1 MPTTQNIT
9 PLNNRSAIIK
19 MSIAMILFGSVGFF
33 SERSGVLALELV
45 FIRCICASLFL
56 GTFWIISGKL
66 RTENWHKKEVLR
78 ILVCGIFLI
87 LNWIYF
93 FKTIEKSGVTV
104 AISIYHLAP
113 VIVMI
118 LGAIIYKE
126 RLTVIPVIAILTCFI
141 GTLAIA
147 EINRVDSLHDFF
159 SEGLIF
165 GLLSALFYA
174 LLTLTG
180 KGFKYASSYAIT
192 TIQVAFG
199 AILLIP
205 FVNFSA
211 FNDLTPLN
219 WTYILI
225 TGFVHTGIVFYLFFD
240 SIRHLTTQL
249 IALLVFLDP
258 LVAILMDLLITGFI
272 PSLEQWIGIVLIFG
286 GMALTLL
293 PKNFSFNQT
302 KTPKRSSSNNG

>member
-1 MPTTQNIT
+1 MTTQR
-9 PLNNRSAIIK
+9 LNDRQSVIK

-33 SERSGVLALELV
+33 SERSGVPALELV
-45 FIRCICASLFL
+45 FIRCVCAALFL
-56 GTFWIISGKL
+56 GFFWWASGRL
-66 RTENWHKKEVLR
+66 RSENWHKNEVIR
-78 ILVCGIFLI
+78 ILICGIFLI

-93 FKTIEKSGVTV
+93 FKAIEESGVTV

-118 LGAIIYKE
+118 FGAFIYKE
-126 RLTVIPVIAILTCFI
+126 RLTLIPMLAILACFL

-147 EINRVDSLHDFF
+147 EINRTTSVSEFF

-199 AILLIP
+199 ALLLIP

-211 FNDLTPLN
+211 FDNLTGMN
-219 WTYILI
+219 WLYILI

-240 SIRHLTTQL
+240 SIRHLSTQL
-249 IALLVFLDP
+249 IAILVFLDP
-258 LVAILMDLLITGFI
+258 LVAILMDIFITGFV
-272 PSLEQWIGIVLIFG
+272 PSLEQWTGILLIFG
-286 GMALTLL
+286 GMALTLM
-293 PKNFSFNQT
+293 
-302 KTPKRSSSNNG
+302 PKRKI

>member
-1 MPTTQNIT
+1 MLTTAH
-9 PLNNRSAIIK
+9 PLNNRTDITK

-33 SERSGVLALELV
+33 SQRSGIPALELV
-45 FIRCICASLFL
+45 FIRCVCAALFL
-56 GTFWIISGKL
+56 GSFWWLSGKL
-66 RTENWHKKEVLR
+66 RTENWHKSEVIR
-78 ILVCGIFLI
+78 ILICGVFLI

-93 FKTIEKSGVTV
+93 FKAIEQSGVTV

-118 LGAIIYKE
+118 LGSYIYKE
-126 RLTVIPVIAILTCFI
+126 KLTLIPVIAILTCFI

-147 EINRVDSLHDFF
+147 EINRTASASEFF
-159 SEGLIF
+159 SKGLIY

-199 AILLIP
+199 ACLLVP
-205 FVNFSA
+205 FVDFSY
-211 FNDLTPLN
+211 FNNLTSMN
-219 WTYILI
+219 WFYILI

-240 SIRHLTTQL
+240 SIRYLSTQM

-258 LVAILMDLLITGFI
+258 LVAILMDIFITGFV
-272 PSLEQWIGIVLIFG
+272 PSIEQWIGIVLIFG
-286 GMALTLL
+286 GMALTLM
-293 PKNFSFNQT
+293 PK
-302 KTPKRSSSNNG
+302 KKLV

>member
-1 MPTTQNIT
+1 MPNVH
-9 PLNNRSAIIK
+9 PNSSLNNRPSIIK

-33 SERSGVLALELV
+33 SERSGVPALELV
-45 FIRCICASLFL
+45 FIRCLCATFFL
-56 GTFWIISGKL
+56 GFFWCVSGRL
-66 RTENWHKKEVLR
+66 RSENWNKNEVFR
-78 ILVCGIFLI
+78 ILICGIFLI

-93 FKTIEKSGVTV
+93 FKAIEESGVTV

-118 LGAIIYKE
+118 LGAFIYKE
-126 RLTVIPVIAILTCFI
+126 KLTLIPMVAILACFI

-147 EINRVDSLHDFF
+147 EINRTSSVSEFF
-159 SEGLIF
+159 SQGLIF

-199 AILLIP
+199 ALLLIP

-211 FNDLTPLN
+211 FDNLTGMN
-219 WTYILI
+219 WFYILI

-240 SIRHLTTQL
+240 SIRHLSTQL
-249 IALLVFLDP
+249 IAILVFLDP
-258 LVAILMDLLITGFI
+258 LVAILMDIFITGFA
-272 PSLEQWIGIVLIFG
+272 PSIEQWIGIILIFG
-286 GMALTLL
+286 GMALTLM
-293 PKNFSFNQT
+293 PK
-302 KTPKRSSSNNG
+302 KK

>member
-1 MPTTQNIT
+1 MSLEQTLSPA
-9 PLNNRSAIIK
+9 LNNRSALSK
-19 MSIAMILFGSVGFF
+19 MAIAMILFGSVGFF
-33 SERSGVLALELV
+33 SERSGVPALELV
-45 FIRCICASLFL
+45 FIRCVCAMVFL
-56 GTFWIISGKL
+56 GTFWWLSGQI
-66 RTENWHKKEVLR
+66 RRERWVAKEIGK
-78 ILVCGIFLI
+78 ILICAIFLI

-93 FKTIEKSGVTV
+93 FKAIEESGVTV

-118 LGAIIYKE
+118 LGAFIYKE
-126 RLTVIPVIAILTCFI
+126 RLSLIPVSAIIACFI

-147 EINRVDSLHDFF
+147 EINRTASIAEFF

-199 AILLIP
+199 ALLLLP
-205 FVNFSA
+205 FV
-211 FNDLTPLN
+211 DLSLFEGLTRLN

-240 SIRHLTTQL
+240 SIRYLSTQM
-249 IALLVFLDP
+249 IAILVFLDP
-258 LVAILMDLLITGFI
+258 LVAILMDIFITGFM
-272 PSLEQWIGIVLIFG
+272 PSIEQWIGIILIFG
-286 GMALTLL
+286 GMALTLI
-293 PKNFSFNQT
+293 PRKKQAQ
-302 KTPKRSSSNNG
+302 

>member
-1 MPTTQNIT
+1 MTTQR
-9 PLNNRSAIIK
+9 LNDRQSVIK

-33 SERSGVLALELV
+33 SERSGVPALELV
-45 FIRCICASLFL
+45 FIRCVCAALFL
-56 GTFWIISGKL
+56 GFFWWASGRL
-66 RTENWHKKEVLR
+66 RSENWHKNEVIR
-78 ILVCGIFLI
+78 ILICGIFLI

-93 FKTIEKSGVTV
+93 FKAIEESGVTV

-118 LGAIIYKE
+118 FGAFIYKE
-126 RLTVIPVIAILTCFI
+126 RLTLIPMLAILACFL

-147 EINRVDSLHDFF
+147 EINRTASVSEFF

-199 AILLIP
+199 ALLLIP

-211 FNDLTPLN
+211 FDNLTGMN
-219 WTYILI
+219 WLYILI

-240 SIRHLTTQL
+240 SIRHLSTQL
-249 IALLVFLDP
+249 IAILVFLDP
-258 LVAILMDLLITGFI
+258 LVAILMDIFITGFV
-272 PSLEQWIGIVLIFG
+272 PSLEQWTGILLIFG
-286 GMALTLL
+286 GMALTLM
-293 PKNFSFNQT
+293 
-302 KTPKRSSSNNG
+302 PKRKI

>member
-1 MPTTQNIT
+1 MMENTLT
-9 PLNNRSAIIK
+9 PALNNRSALTK

-33 SERSGVLALELV
+33 SQRSGIPALELV
-45 FIRCICASLFL
+45 FIRCICACLFL
-56 GTFWIISGKL
+56 GLFWWLTGQL
-66 RTENWHKKEVLR
+66 RRERWIPKEVIK
-78 ILVCGIFLI
+78 ILICGIFLI
-87 LNWIYF
+87 LNWVYF
-93 FKTIEKSGVTV
+93 FKAIEESGVTV

-118 LGAIIYKE
+118 LGAFIYKE
-126 RLTVIPVIAILTCFI
+126 RLTLIPLSAIIICFI

-147 EINRVDSLHDFF
+147 EINQTESVADFF
-159 SEGLIF
+159 SKGLIY

-192 TIQVAFG
+192 TIQVLFG
-199 AILLIP
+199 ALL
-205 FVNFSA
+205 
-211 FNDLTPLN
+211 LTPFIDFSLFENLTSLN
-219 WTYILI
+219 WFYILI

-240 SIRHLTTQL
+240 SIRSLKTET

-258 LVAILMDLLITGFI
+258 LVAILMDIFITGFF
-272 PSLEQWIGIVLIFG
+272 PSPEQWIGIIAIFG

-293 PKNFSFNQT
+293 PRKKVKNKDSKSTLKNM
-302 KTPKRSSSNNG
+302 G

>member
-1 MPTTQNIT
+1 MTTTDI
-9 PLNNRSAIIK
+9 PFNNRASVLK
-19 MSIAMILFGSVGFF
+19 MSVAMILFGSVGFF
-33 SERSGVLALELV
+33 SERSGVPALELV
-45 FIRCICASLFL
+45 FIRCVCASIFL
-56 GTFWIISGKL
+56 GFFWIISGKL
-66 RTENWHKKEVLR
+66 RTEKWHKPEILR
-78 ILVCGIFLI
+78 ILICGIFLI

-93 FKTIEKSGVTV
+93 FKAIEESGVTV

-118 LGAIIYKE
+118 LGAFIYQEK
-126 RLTVIPVIAILTCFI
+126 LTLIPMLAILACFI

-147 EINRVDSLHDFF
+147 EINHTSSMAEFF
-159 SEGLIF
+159 SQGLIF

-199 AILLIP
+199 ALLLIP

-211 FNDLTPLN
+211 FDHLTSMN
-219 WTYILI
+219 WFYILI

-240 SIRHLTTQL
+240 SIRHLSTQL
-249 IALLVFLDP
+249 IAILVFLDP
-258 LVAILMDLLITGFI
+258 LVAILMDIFITGFV
-272 PSLEQWIGIVLIFG
+272 PSIEQWMGIILIFG

-293 PKNFSFNQT
+293 PKSKAIN
-302 KTPKRSSSNNG
+302 

>member
-1 MPTTQNIT
+1 MIATENT
-9 PLNNRSAIIK
+9 LNNRPSVIK

-33 SERSGVLALELV
+33 SERSGVPALELV
-45 FIRCICASLFL
+45 FIRCVCALIFL
-56 GTFWIISGKL
+56 GFFWWASGRL
-66 RTENWHKKEVLR
+66 RSEHWNKHEFFR
-78 ILVCGIFLI
+78 ILICGIFLI

-93 FKTIEKSGVTV
+93 FKAIEESGVTV

-118 LGAIIYKE
+118 LGAFIYKE
-126 RLTVIPVIAILTCFI
+126 KLTLIPMMAILTCFI

-147 EINRVDSLHDFF
+147 EINHTSSVHEFF
-159 SEGLIF
+159 SQGLIF

-199 AILLIP
+199 ALLLIP

-211 FNDLTPLN
+211 FDHLTSVN
-219 WTYILI
+219 WFYILI

-240 SIRHLTTQL
+240 SIRHLSTQL
-249 IALLVFLDP
+249 IAILVFLDP
-258 LVAILMDLLITGFI
+258 LVAILMDIFITGFA
-272 PSLEQWIGIVLIFG
+272 PSIEQWMGIILIFG
-286 GMALTLL
+286 GMALTLM
-293 PKNFSFNQT
+293 
-302 KTPKRSSSNNG
+302 PKRKAIS

>member
-1 MPTTQNIT
+1 MIATENT
-9 PLNNRSAIIK
+9 LNNRPSVIK

-33 SERSGVLALELV
+33 SERSGVPALELV
-45 FIRCICASLFL
+45 FIRCVCASVFL
-56 GTFWIISGKL
+56 GFFWWASGRL
-66 RTENWHKKEVLR
+66 RSENWNRNEVFR
-78 ILVCGIFLI
+78 ILICGIFLI

-93 FKTIEKSGVTV
+93 FKAIEESGVTV

-118 LGAIIYKE
+118 LGAFIYKE
-126 RLTVIPVIAILTCFI
+126 KLTLIPMIAILACFI

-147 EINRVDSLHDFF
+147 EINRTSSVSEFF
-159 SEGLIF
+159 SQGLIF

-199 AILLIP
+199 ALLLIP

-211 FNDLTPLN
+211 FDNLTGMN
-219 WTYILI
+219 WLYILI

-240 SIRHLTTQL
+240 SIRHLSTQL
-249 IALLVFLDP
+249 IAILVFLDP
-258 LVAILMDLLITGFI
+258 LVAILMDIFITGFA
-272 PSLEQWIGIVLIFG
+272 PSIEQWIGIILIFG
-286 GMALTLL
+286 GMALTLM
-293 PKNFSFNQT
+293 PK
-302 KTPKRSSSNNG
+302 KKRI